1 MKEKEMINF
10 SSSSRKQQQKQQQEK
25 CHNLISRVL
34 TLRQNR
40 VNLSI
45 ELVAESTRHTSSTSK
60 TTTTTT
66 TTITTT
72 SSSSSQKKV
81 TFVQFNENHSIQESL
96 LHNFKNKKIIVKD
109 DEDEK
114 RMHSNP
120 IYGTGTNAI
129 GDMDL
134 ECVSSHT
141 LEVYIMQRFA
151 ELRQYALLQLA
162 LDDPPV
168 QLSMLES
175 VYMLKMGALRYE
187 TDLELAKFDRHVTD
201 GGGGGLKE
209 SKGYQKLKVLSFFYE
224 RKDLINFLII
234 LDF

>member
-1 MKEKEMINF
+1 MKEKEMITF
-10 SSSSRKQQQKQQQEK
+10 SRKQQQEK
-25 CHNLISRVL
+25 RHNLISRVL

-45 ELVAESTRHTSSTSK
+45 ELVAETTRHTSSTSK

-72 SSSSSQKKV
+72 SSSLSSQKKV

-96 LHNFKNKKIIVKD
+96 LHNFNKKTIAKD

-187 TDLELAKFDRHVTD
+187 TDLELAKFDRNVAD
-201 GGGGGLKE
+201 GGGGLKE
-209 SKGYQKLKVLSFFYE
+209 SKGYQKLKVLILYD
-224 RKDLINFLII
+224 RKI
-234 LDF
+234 